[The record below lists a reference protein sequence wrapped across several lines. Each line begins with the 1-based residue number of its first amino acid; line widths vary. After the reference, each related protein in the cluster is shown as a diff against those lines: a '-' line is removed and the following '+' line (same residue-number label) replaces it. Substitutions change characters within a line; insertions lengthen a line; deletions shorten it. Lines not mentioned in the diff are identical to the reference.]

1 MTTRQSSGRRRPVG
15 DRFGGALSDAYLLD
29 LEVVGVDDLAPHV
42 RNVTLSSPD
51 LVGFGFLPGQDLMI
65 EFPNGDR
72 TVRRRYTI
80 RRANPRAGTAD
91 LEFELHGG
99 DGIAERWA
107 SAAPLGSRVD
117 AIGPRGK
124 ISIQADAK
132 HHVFV
137 ADDSAMPATFAML
150 EALPARATAA
160 AVLVTPHGRHSRPA
174 TTDKLD
180 GATVW
185 VDEPELPGAI
195 ASLGVEPDVAIYVNG
210 ERQLVGL
217 VVGLFIAAGVPREV
231 IANKPYWRR
240 DQPNAANGEPS
251 RD

>member
-1 MTTRQSSGRRRPVG
+1 VTTSEVSGRRRPVG

-29 LEVVGVDDLAPHV
+29 LDVVGVDELAPHV
-42 RNVTLSSPD
+42 RKVTVSSPD
-51 LVGFGFLPGQDLMI
+51 LIGFSFLPGQDLMI
-65 EFPNGDR
+65 EFPNGDS
-72 TVRRRYTI
+72 TVPRRYTI
-80 RRANPRAGTAD
+80 RRANPQAGTAD

-107 SAAPLGSRVD
+107 SAAPLGSRLD

-124 ISIQADAK
+124 ISIQSEAK

-150 EALPARATAA
+150 EALPAHATAA
-160 AVLVTPHGRHSRPA
+160 AILVTPHGPHSRPA
-174 TTDKLD
+174 TTSKLD

-185 VDEPELPGAI
+185 VDESDLSRAI
-195 ASLGVEPDVAIYVNG
+195 AALGVGPGVAIYVNG

-217 VVGLFIAAGVPREV
+217 AVELFSAAGVPRER